1 MSSPPVELAVLNVG
15 QGDTI
20 VVSVP
25 STSEAV
31 VIDCVDAESV
41 IEHLHDRRIEHLRAL
56 VLTHL
61 HLDHYRDAVR
71 LLRNCEKRLNLRCEG
86 LYFHWHR
93 PRSRAEHDRLLRDAD
108 AHGDDGVP
116 AHMAENI
123 RRTGHRELL
132 KWIEENPRV
141 CGGLARGKGAQ
152 PFGGTFGQ
160 VLEVVH
166 PWHAHLHMLSGS
178 GLNDTSAVLRVNG
191 SGSSALLTGDIEA
204 CAWAMMT
211 EGGVEE
217 LRADVLKF
225 PHHGAWLGGDPR
237 EVLDAVQPK
246 AVIVSVGT
254 RGAAYDHPN
263 DDVLA
268 AIRERFPGIRLLCTQ
283 ATGKCGPAS
292 AVADRASAEHEH
304 RPASFRSG
312 ARAAGSCPCAGT
324 VIVSLA
330 GTAEILQPTVAFHQ
344 DRIIRPLLPTHQC
357 ALPTAP
363 NDQESAARRL
373 ITKPSIIS
381 GDVPGITS
389 E

>member
-1 MSSPPVELAVLNVG
+1 MSPPPVELAVLNVG

-25 STSEAV
+25 SKGEAV

-41 IEHLHDRRIEHLRAL
+41 FEYLRDRRIQHLRAL

-86 LYFHWHR
+86 LYFHWDH
-93 PRSRAEHDRLLRDAD
+93 PRSRAEQDRLLRDAD
-108 AHGDDGVP
+108 VHGDDGVP
-116 AHMAENI
+116 ARHAEYI

-132 KWIEENPRV
+132 AWIEENPRV
-141 CGGLARGKGAQ
+141 CGSLARGKGSH
-152 PFGGTFGQ
+152 PFTGTFEQ

-166 PWHAHLHMLSGS
+166 PWHAHLHTLSGS
-178 GLNDTSAVLRVNG
+178 GLNDTSAVLRVHG
-191 SGSSALLTGDIEA
+191 SGSCALLTGDIEA

-211 EGGVEE
+211 KDGVEE

-237 EVLDAVQPK
+237 EVLDAVQPT

-254 RGAAYDHPN
+254 RGITYDHPN
-263 DDVLA
+263 NEVFA
-268 AIRERFPGIRLLCTQ
+268 AIRERAPGIRLLCTQ
-283 ATGKCGPAS
+283 ATSKCGPANEAAGI
-292 AVADRASAEHEH
+292 AVAAHAH
-304 RPASFRSG
+304 RPATFQSGRSG
-312 ARAAGSCPCAGT
+312 GGGCPCAGT
-324 VIVSLA
+324 VIVSL
-330 GTAEILQPTVAFHQ
+330 GDTAEILHPTVAFHQ

-357 ALPTAP
+357 T
-363 NDQESAARRL
+363 L
-373 ITKPSIIS
+373 I
-381 GDVPGITS
+381 
-389 E
+389 